1 MQVRSPHMFDME
13 HFDFT
18 AGAEVYASRG
28 RGVSKRPVTYR
39 RFRTGGEAIRYVM
52 EQMAPEMRSGAVVE
66 AGDARFDAGDI
77 RALYASAEYPWPR
90 VGAD

>member
-1 MQVRSPHMFDME
+1 MVAGSPHVSEME
-13 HFDFT
+13 PFDFS

-52 EQMAPEMRSGAVVE
+52 EEMAPEMRVGAVVE

-77 RALYASAEYPWPR
+77 RALYESTEYPWPR
-90 VGAD
+90 AGAD